1 MIRKFLIAGL
11 MAVTLASCGQ
21 PPAPCPT
28 PEVKEQSWMLG
39 EATVM
44 TAGFRSGG
52 FRSSSFRSSSR
63 SYSAPRSYSK
73 PSYRQPYRS
82 NNTTII
88 QNGGGGSNG
97 LLFGLGGYLLG
108 KQAAE
113 NATRCQ

>member
-21 PPAPCPT
+21 PQAPCPT

-73 PSYRQPYRS
+73 PSYRS
-82 NNTTII
+82 GGNTTII
-88 QNGGGGSNG
+88 QNNNSGGSNG

-113 NATRCQ
+113 DATRCQ

>member
-11 MAVTLASCGQ
+11 MAVTLASCGER
-21 PPAPCPT
+21 PAPCPT

-52 FRSSSFRSSSR
+52 FRSSFRSSTR

-88 QNGGGGSNG
+88 QNNNSGGSNG
-97 LLFGLGGYLLG
+97 LLWGLGGYMLG

-113 NATRCQ
+113 DATRCQ

>member
-11 MAVTLASCGQ
+11 MAVTLASCGER
-21 PPAPCPT
+21 PAPCPT

-52 FRSSSFRSSSR
+52 FRSSFRSS
-63 SYSAPRSYSK
+63 PRSYSK
-73 PSYRQPYRS
+73 PSYRRS
-82 NNTTII
+82 YPSNSGNTTII
-88 QNGGGGSNG
+88 QNNNSGGGSNG
-97 LLFGLGGYLLG
+97 LLWGLGGYMLG

-113 NATRCQ
+113 DATRCQ